1 MTREYHKHNNWT
13 KVSNTKY
20 VPDKFDHSTGS
31 RHGGEENRVTEVMV
45 LGPSPNFLHVLGAA
59 AVHGH

>member
-13 KVSNTKY
+13 KVSNTKD

-31 RHGGEENRVTEVMV
+31 SHGGKKNGVTEVMV